1 MKSIIHNY
9 QRAVRRLFSTLLLLF
24 LTLPSLIAADSPINE
39 GKLQDILDP
48 KYYDIDGDL
57 LADTPLLPHLQVDP
71 ATLVISIV
79 PNGDEHAYAH
89 QLNPF
94 FNYLQSCLQR
104 PVIFYPMQSSYA
116 EVEAMRNGSIH
127 IASFSAGALI
137 HAVNRAGAIP
147 FAGKGNEEGL
157 LTTDMIVIVRQD
169 SPLYNLKDLKGT
181 RVAHVNFA
189 SSAGHLAALSLFPAE
204 GITPGEDYEILF
216 SGKHRQSIFGV
227 KSGDYDAALIAQE
240 VLDRLVLLDLAS
252 YDDFRIIYR
261 KGSAPFAAY
270 TYAHNLAPALKEQIQ
285 NCFYQYRFPE
295 EMQRIYLGADRYLPL
310 NYQEEL
316 ETLFQ
321 IYTPQKLNQEID

>member
-1 MKSIIHNY
+1 MKQIIDNC
-9 QRAVRRLFSTLLLLF
+9 QTTIAQLCVILLLMIVSAPDL
-24 LTLPSLIAADSPINE
+24 LAAPTND
-39 GKLQDILDP
+39 GRLQDTLDP

-57 LADTPLLPHLQVDP
+57 LADTPLLPHLQIDP
-71 ATLVISIV
+71 PTLVLSAV
-79 PNGDEHAYAH
+79 PNGDEHAYVH
-89 QLNPF
+89 QLTPF

-116 EVEAMRNGSIH
+116 EVEAMRNGAIH

-147 FAGKGNEEGL
+147 FAGKGTEDGL
-157 LTTDMIVIVRQD
+157 LKTDMIVIVRQD
-169 SPLYNLKDLKGT
+169 SPFYNLQDLKGA

-189 SSAGHLAALSLFPAE
+189 SSAGHLAALALFPAE
-204 GITPGEDYEILF
+204 GIIPGEDYEILF

-240 VLDRLVLLDLAS
+240 VLDRLVLLNLVN
-252 YDDFRIIYR
+252 YNDFRIIYR

-270 TYAHNLAPALKEQIQ
+270 TYAHNLTPTLKEQIK
-285 NCFYQYRFPE
+285 NCVYQFRFPE
-295 EMQRIYLGADRYLPL
+295 EMQQIYLGADRFLPI

-316 ETLFQ
+316 SILLEL
-321 IYTPQKLNQEID
+321 YTPQK